1 MVKFDANEARKTD
14 LAYLT
19 PDVTRQRI
27 RTLEAL
33 QLQLGEFVLDV
44 GCGTGLLAHDMAI
57 LVGENGRVVGIDN
70 NQHRLSLAEQRCVG
84 LPQVQIKQGKAE
96 DLQETAESFDAISCV
111 QVLLYLPDVPA
122 GLSEMHRVLK
132 PGGRITIVETDWRGT
147 VLNSF
152 DHSLTQRVLSAFDDS
167 VSSPNLPVQLG
178 PLLKAQGFSA
188 VRVEA
193 YPIVNTSYAP
203 SSWSVEMLDLFV
215 NYALERDAVSSDEV
229 EAWLGDLKQKG
240 AEGSYFFCVNRFIFT
255 AVKS

>member
-19 PDVTRQRI
+19 PDVTRQRM

-33 QLQLGEFVLDV
+33 QLKSGEFVLDI

-57 LVGENGRVVGIDN
+57 LVGEDGRVVGIDN
-70 NQHRLSLAEQRCVG
+70 NQHRLLLAEQRCAEF
-84 LPQVQIKQGKAE
+84 PQVQMKQGKAE
-96 DLQETAESFDAISCV
+96 DLQEATEVFDAVSCV
-111 QVLLYLPDVPA
+111 QVLLYLADVA
-122 GLSEMHRVLK
+122 AALSEMHRVLK
-132 PGGRITIVETDWRGT
+132 PGGRVTIVETDWRGT

-152 DHSLTQRVLSAFDDS
+152 DHSLTRKVLSAFDDS
-167 VSSPNLPVQLG
+167 VSSPNLAPKLG
-178 PLLKAQGFSA
+178 PLLKEQGFLA

-193 YPIVNTSYAP
+193 FPIVNTSYAP

-215 NYALERDAVSSDEV
+215 KYALERNAVNSAEA

-240 AEGSYFFCVNRFIFT
+240 EDGSYFFCVNRFIFT